1 MALQLAVFRKLSL
14 PQKLNPEVPHIRRFS
29 LFQVSLLEGEVERK
43 KLQTDELEARLS
55 SVEKEFESYKVRA
68 QSVLR
73 QAKEKVKK
81 LFG

>member
-1 MALQLAVFRKLSL
+1 M
-14 PQKLNPEVPHIRRFS
+14 
-29 LFQVSLLEGEVERK
+29 FQVSLLEGEVERK